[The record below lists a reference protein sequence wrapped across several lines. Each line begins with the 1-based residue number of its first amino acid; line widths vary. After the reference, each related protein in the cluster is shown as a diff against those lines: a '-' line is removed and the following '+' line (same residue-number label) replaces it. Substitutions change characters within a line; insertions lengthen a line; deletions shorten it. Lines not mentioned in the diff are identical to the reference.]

1 MRFVE
6 TERILEL
13 MNVTMAIFET
23 ETVVMINVKL
33 SLVMNATMETQRMP
47 IHVMKSVEMDLISLN
62 GPVTMEM

>member
-33 SLVMNATMETQRMP
+33 SLVMNATMGTQRMP

-62 GPVTMEM
+62 GLVTMEM